1 MTTVALKKMIKA
13 LVDEKRDA
21 KALRR
26 THDLLNDPALEGDQ
40 EVALRVRLDKADDD
54 FAHWRVMNVDEV
66 RSTLKASLE
75 SYRIE
80 QAQK

>member
-1 MTTVALKKMIKA
+1 
-13 LVDEKRDA
+13 
-21 KALRR
+21 
-26 THDLLNDPALEGDQ
+26 LNDPALEGDQ